1 MVDYIVKNSKIPI
14 KVYQIQ
20 IGDIVSLTVGKRTL
34 TAPTREVYCYVINLK
49 INNRGEQYGIGV
61 VHLIELEESE
71 DSNSIHFIIDPSQ
84 PSRNNDPEITGDA
97 RKYNYNRTKFD
108 RIG

>member
-1 MVDYIVKNSKIPI
+1 MVDYIVEKSRRPI
-14 KVYQIQ
+14 KVSKIQ

-61 VHLIELEESE
+61 VHLIKKNIG
-71 DSNSIHFIIDPSQ
+71 SNRRHFIIDPSQ
-84 PSRNNDPEITGDA
+84 PSRNNDPKITGDA
-97 RKYNYNRTKFD
+97 RKYNYNRINFD
-108 RIG
+108 KIG